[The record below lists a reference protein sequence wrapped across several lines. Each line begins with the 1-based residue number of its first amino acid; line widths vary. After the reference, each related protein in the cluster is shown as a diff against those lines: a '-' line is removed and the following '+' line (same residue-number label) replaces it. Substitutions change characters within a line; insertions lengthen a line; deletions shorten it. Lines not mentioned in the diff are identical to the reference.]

1 MRPPR
6 KAHPEFDPV
15 ALYEYPQH
23 LREVM
28 DHLPQAPGVY
38 IFEGQEGDL
47 PLYIGKSV
55 NLRHRVLSHLRNEE
69 EARMLR
75 QAVRIDHVRTCG
87 EIGALLLEA
96 QLIKQRQPLFN
107 QKLRRTKQLCAWQVP
122 DDDGSMIPSLV
133 FSKDVNFAST
143 PRLYG
148 LYSSRHAALQSL
160 QSIADQHR
168 LCYGLLKMEKLAPGK
183 PCFRSML
190 KQCAGACCGKESRE
204 EHDARLLAA
213 LEDIQVNCWPFP
225 GPIGLVERWEDQ
237 QQIHVIHQW
246 CYLGSVETEEQAKGL
261 NQQAAGFDADGYKI
275 LCKPI
280 LSGQHPVIALWSTE
294 SL

>member
-6 KAHPEFDPV
+6 KAHTEFDPV
-15 ALYEYPQH
+15 GLYAYPQH
-23 LREVM
+23 LRDGM

-38 IFEGQEGDL
+38 IFEGQQGDL

-75 QAVRIDHVRTCG
+75 QALRIDHIQTCG

-96 QLIKQRQPLFN
+96 QLIKQRQPLYN
-107 QKLRRTKQLCAWQVP
+107 KKLRRIKQLCSWQLPEGDGPLVP
-122 DDDGSMIPSLV
+122 ALV
-133 FSKDVNFAST
+133 FSKEVNFAST
-143 PRLYG
+143 PRLFG
-148 LYSSRHAALQSL
+148 LFSSRHAAMQALH
-160 QSIADQHR
+160 SIADEHK
-168 LCYGLLKMEKLAPGK
+168 LCYGLLKLEKLATGK

-190 KQCAGACCGKESRE
+190 KQCSGACCGKESRE
-204 EHDARLLAA
+204 EHDARLLTA
-213 LEDIQVNCWPFP
+213 LQDIQVNCWPYP

-246 CYLGSVETEEQAKGL
+246 CYLGSVETEAQARGL
-261 NQQAAGFDADGYKI
+261 QHPVEGFDADGYKI
-275 LCKPI
+275 LCRPI
-280 LSGQHPVIALWSTE
+280 LSGQHTVIALWS
-294 SL
+294 S